1 MKSFLT
7 AIALI
12 AMSSAT
18 MAADLGPSCTE
29 YFKQIDEVVAA
40 NPQGEAMKSQY
51 ETAKKQMASMPA
63 ATQEAACKQ
72 ASDMLKQA
80 MAATPAN

>member
-1 MKSFLT
+1 MKGFLT

-29 YFKQIDEVVAA
+29 YFKQLDQVASA
-40 NPQGEAMKSQY
+40 TMKSQS
-51 ETAKKQMASMPA
+51 ETAKEQVASMPA
-63 ATQEAACKQ
+63 ATQEAVCKQ

-80 MAATPAN
+80 MATTPAN